1 MGKTGGTCGAVT
13 AALMVIGLKCGTT
26 DSKDKDTNERC
37 HDLGRKLMQEFTSRN
52 RTTVCSE
59 LLGFD
64 VYTRERLTADESRV
78 IFDNCRKYIQD
89 ASEIIEEIMKT

>member
-13 AALMVIGLKCGTT
+13 GALMVIGLKYGTT
-26 DSKDKDTNERC
+26 DSEGKDTNERC
-37 HDLGRKLMQEFTSRN
+37 YELGRKLMQEFTSRH

-64 VYTRERLTADESRV
+64 VYTRERLTADEDR
-78 IFDNCRKYIQD
+78 IMFDNCQKYLQD